1 MSTPE
6 NNTPNQPDNNEKQEE
21 KKQEQPAKV
30 SPMISHQRMLS
41 AIVINGYE
49 GLTDEERAY
58 WNSVY

>member
-6 NNTPNQPDNNEKQEE
+6 NNTPNQPENNEKEDEQ
-21 KKQEQPAKV
+21 KQEQPVKA

-41 AIVINGYE
+41 AIVKKGYE

>member
-6 NNTPNQPDNNEKQEE
+6 NNTPNQPNNNEKQEE
-21 KKQEQPAKV
+21 KKQEQPVKA

-41 AIVINGYE
+41 AIVKKSYE

>member
-6 NNTPNQPDNNEKQEE
+6 NNTPNQPDKNEKLEE
-21 KKQEQPAKV
+21 QKQEQPAKV

-41 AIVINGYE
+41 AIVKKGYE
-49 GLTDEERAY
+49 GLTGEERVY